1 MKQTIE
7 GLQVDN
13 KTVFVRVDFNVP
25 MKDGVITDDTRIRS
39 ALPTINYLV
48 EQGAKVIL
56 ASHFGR
62 PKGERKPEMS
72 LAPCAK
78 HLSELINKP
87 TGFVE
92 HLSALI
98 NKPVGF
104 VDDCIGPKV
113 EAAVKALQPGDILML
128 ENLRYHNEETK
139 NDPEFAKQLAS
150 LADVAIN
157 DAFGV
162 SHRNAASVVGI
173 ADYIPMAAGF
183 LLKKEIDALSAAVVH
198 PKTPMAAIIGGAK
211 VTDKISVISNLLPK
225 VDVMIIGGGMAN
237 AFIKAQGCNIGSSL
251 FEEGQE
257 AIATDLVM
265 EARVAGAKLLT
276 PIDAVVAD
284 AFSNDAN
291 TKIVDVDQIE
301 DGWMVLDIGPKTR
314 ELYVE
319 ALTPMKTIIWNGPM
333 GVFEMEN
340 FAAGTNAVAKAVA
353 ESDAMTI
360 VGGGDSVAAI
370 EKSGL
375 ADKIS
380 HISTGGGASLEFLE
394 GKILPGIAAL
404 SEA

>member
-7 GLQVDN
+7 GLQVAN

-39 ALPTINYLV
+39 ALPTINYLI
-48 EQGAKVIL
+48 EKGAKVIL

-78 HLSELINKP
+78 HLSD
-87 TGFVE
+87 
-92 HLSALI
+92 LI
-98 NKPVGF
+98 NKPVAF

-113 EAAVKALQPGDILML
+113 EEAVKALQSGDVLML

-183 LLKKEIDALSAAVVH
+183 LLKKEIDALSAAIVH

-211 VTDKISVISNLLPK
+211 VTDKIS
-225 VDVMIIGGGMAN
+225 VMIIGGGMAN

-301 DGWMVLDIGPKTR
+301 DGWMILDIGPKTR

-319 ALTPMKTIIWNGPM
+319 ALAPMKTIIWNGPM

>member
-7 GLQVDN
+7 GLQVAN

-39 ALPTINYLV
+39 ALPTINYLI
-48 EQGAKVIL
+48 EKGAKVIL

-87 TGFVE
+87 V
-92 HLSALI
+92 A
-98 NKPVGF
+98 F

-113 EAAVKALQPGDILML
+113 EEAVKALQSGDVLML

-183 LLKKEIDALSAAVVH
+183 LLKKEIDALSAAIVH

-257 AIATDLVM
+257 VIATDLVM

-291 TKIVDVDQIE
+291 TKIVDVDQI
-301 DGWMVLDIGPKTR
+301 GPKTR

-319 ALTPMKTIIWNGPM
+319 ALAPMKTIIWNGPM

>member
-1 MKQTIE
+1 MGGNSRMKLTI
-7 GLQVDN
+7 LDMNVDN
-13 KTVFVRVDFNVP
+13 KRVFVRVDFNVP
-25 MKDGVITDDTRIRS
+25 MKDGVITDDTRIRG
-39 ALPTINYLV
+39 ALETIKYLIDHN
-48 EQGAKVIL
+48 AKVIL

-62 PKGERKPEMS
+62 PKGERKPDMT

-78 HLSELINKP
+78 RLSELINKP
-87 TGFVE
+87 V
-92 HLSALI
+92 A
-98 NKPVGF
+98 F
-104 VDDCIGPKV
+104 VDDCVGPKV
-113 EAAVKALQPGDILML
+113 EAAVEALQPGDVLML

-173 ADYIPMAAGF
+173 ADYIPMGAGF

-251 FEEGQE
+251 YEDGQD

-265 EARVAGAKLLT
+265 EARVAGARLLT

-291 TKIVDVDQIE
+291 TKIVDVDNIE
-301 DGWMVLDIGPKTR
+301 DGWMILDIGPKTR
-314 ELYVE
+314 ELYTE
-319 ALTPMKTIIWNGPM
+319 ALSNMKTIIWNGPM
-333 GVFEMEN
+333 GVFEMDK

-380 HISTGGGASLEFLE
+380 HISTGGGASLELLE
-394 GKILPGIAAL
+394 GKVLPGIAAL
-404 SEA
+404 TEA

>member
-1 MKQTIE
+1 MT
-7 GLQVDN
+7 
-13 KTVFVRVDFNVP
+13 
-25 MKDGVITDDTRIRS
+25 
-39 ALPTINYLV
+39 
-48 EQGAKVIL
+48 
-56 ASHFGR
+56 
-62 PKGERKPEMS
+62 

-78 HLSELINKP
+78 RLSELINKP
-87 TGFVE
+87 V
-92 HLSALI
+92 A
-98 NKPVGF
+98 F
-104 VDDCIGPKV
+104 VDDCVGPKV
-113 EAAVKALQPGDILML
+113 EAAVEALQPGEVLML

-150 LADVAIN
+150 LADIAIN

-173 ADYIPMAAGF
+173 AEYIPMGAGF

-251 FEEGQE
+251 YEDGQD

-265 EARVAGAKLLT
+265 EARVAGARLLT

-291 TKIVDVDQIE
+291 TKIVDVDNIE
-301 DGWMVLDIGPKTR
+301 DGWMILDIGPKTR
-314 ELYVE
+314 DLYTE
-319 ALTPMKTIIWNGPM
+319 ALANMKTIIWNGPM
-333 GVFEMEN
+333 GVFELDN

-380 HISTGGGASLEFLE
+380 HISTGGGASLELLE
-394 GKILPGIAAL
+394 GKVLPGIAAL
-404 SEA
+404 TEA

>member
-1 MKQTIE
+1 MKLTI
-7 GLQVDN
+7 LDMNVDN
-13 KTVFVRVDFNVP
+13 KRVFVRVDFNVP
-25 MKDGVITDDTRIRS
+25 MKDGVITDDTRIRG
-39 ALPTINYLV
+39 ALDTIKYLIDHN
-48 EQGAKVIL
+48 AKVIL

-62 PKGERKPEMS
+62 PKGERKPDMT

-78 HLSELINKP
+78 RLSELINKP
-87 TGFVE
+87 VT
-92 HLSALI
+92 
-98 NKPVGF
+98 F
-104 VDDCIGPKV
+104 VDDCVGPKV
-113 EAAVKALQPGDILML
+113 ESAVEALQPGDVLML

-173 ADYIPMAAGF
+173 ADYIPMGAGF

-198 PKTPMAAIIGGAK
+198 PKTPMAAIIGG
-211 VTDKISVISNLLPK
+211 
-225 VDVMIIGGGMAN
+225 GMAN

-251 FEEGQE
+251 YEDGQD

-265 EARVAGAKLLT
+265 EARVAGARLLT

-291 TKIVDVDQIE
+291 TKIVDVDNIE
-301 DGWMVLDIGPKTR
+301 DGWMILDIGPKTR
-314 ELYVE
+314 DLYTE
-319 ALTPMKTIIWNGPM
+319 ALANMKTIIWNGPM
-333 GVFEMEN
+333 GVFEMDK

-380 HISTGGGASLEFLE
+380 HISTGGGASLELLE
-394 GKILPGIAAL
+394 GKVLPGIAAL
-404 SEA
+404 TEA